1 MRRAARMALALILVP
16 VLPVVVWLLAGLAGA
31 LVPGPAAAVAPGA
44 GVERVGLVAGPIHY
58 DFLLP
63 LTEGV
68 REQFAFAEGAG
79 VPVRHPGAEWL
90 IVGWGARGF
99 YTSTETLADMAP
111 ATIAQAATG
120 DVAVM
125 RLDVIGPV
133 AAGAPVTWLTLP
145 GPAFEALVGA
155 IAGDA
160 GVAPL
165 PYPGFTDTDAFFPA
179 AGRFHLM
186 RTCNVWV
193 GERLRAAGL
202 PFGVWTPTPQAV
214 RLSLWWNGL
223 AG

>member
-1 MRRAARMALALILVP
+1 MI
-16 VLPVVVWLLAGLAGA
+16 
-31 LVPGPAAAVAPGA
+31 PGPVAAVSPGA
-44 GVERVGLVAGPIHY
+44 GVQRVGLVAGPIHY

-63 LTEGV
+63 LTDGV
-68 REQFAFAEGAG
+68 RDRFAFAEGAG

-90 IVGWGARGF
+90 IVGWGAREF

-111 ATIAQAATG
+111 STVLQAAAG
-120 DVAVM
+120 DAAVM

-133 AAGAPVTWLTLP
+133 AAGAAVTWLALS
-145 GPAFEALVGA
+145 GPAFDALVAA

-160 GVAPL
+160 GAVPL
-165 PYPGFTDTDAFFPA
+165 PAAGFTDTDAFFPA
-179 AGRFHLM
+179 AGRFRLM

-193 GERLRAAGL
+193 GERLRRAGL
-202 PFGVWTPTPQAV
+202 PFGIWTPTPQAV